1 VTRITSAASTD
12 RDLLALSGSPRAAE
26 SQSIAAPSR
35 RTREEH
41 GVSRRHV
48 RGAALVVLAVAAS
61 AFGATG
67 AGASSKASV
76 TPPASIASAK
86 QLLFCSDIT
95 YPPEEFY
102 QGTTPVGSDIEI
114 GDAIAAQMGVKASFQ
129 NTGFDGI
136 IPALQGKKCDAVI
149 SGMNDT
155 PARRKQ
161 VDFTDYLSVG
171 QSFMVQKGN
180 PEHITSIAGNAGK
193 TVSVEVGTTN
203 ADFLIAQSKILVK
216 AGKKPITVKTFPKDT
231 DAANALA
238 TGKVDAYFGDAPV
251 VAYYIQKAP
260 SKFGFGGK
268 AVNPIAVG
276 IATRKGDPLTAAVK
290 KAVSN
295 LYANGQMTKILK
307 KWQMSGMAMKR

>member
-1 VTRITSAASTD
+1 VN
-12 RDLLALSGSPRAAE
+12 P
-26 SQSIAAPSR
+26 
-35 RTREEH
+35 
-41 GVSRRHV
+41 RHV
-48 RGAALVVLAVAAS
+48 RRAALIVLALGAAAVAA
-61 AFGATG
+61 TG
-67 AGASSKASV
+67 ASASAKAGV
-76 TPPASIASAK
+76 TPPASIKSAGSIV
-86 QLLFCSDIT
+86 FCSDIT

-102 QGTTPVGSDIEI
+102 KGTTPVGSDIEI
-114 GDAIAAQMGVKASFQ
+114 GQAIASLMGVKASFQ

-136 IPALQGKKCDAVI
+136 IPALQSKKCDAVI

-161 VDFTDYLSVG
+161 VDFTDYISVG
-171 QSFMVQKGN
+171 QSFMVKKGN

-203 ADFLIAQSKILVK
+203 ADFLNAQSKILVK
-216 AGKKPITVKTFPKDT
+216 AGKKGITVKTFPKDT

-260 SKFGFGGK
+260 SQFGFGGK
-268 AVNPIAVG
+268 AVNPIPVG
-276 IATRKGDPLTAAVK
+276 IATRKGDALTAAMK
-290 KAVSN
+290 KAVAA
-295 LYANGQMTKILK
+295 LYSDGKMTSILA

>member
-1 VTRITSAASTD
+1 MRK
-12 RDLLALSGSPRAAE
+12 RHLH
-26 SQSIAAPSR
+26 
-35 RTREEH
+35 H
-41 GVSRRHV
+41 G
-48 RGAALVVLAVAAS
+48 ALVALVLGTV
-61 AFGATG
+61 AFGASVSHAAT
-67 AGASSKASV
+67 AKV
-76 TPPASIASAK
+76 TPPSSISSAGK
-86 QLLFCSDIT
+86 LLFCSDIT

-102 QGTTPVGSDIEI
+102 EGTKPVGSDIEI
-114 GDAIAAQMGVKASFQ
+114 GTAIAAQMGVKADFQ

-136 IPALQGKKCDAVI
+136 IPALQSKKCDAVI

-171 QSFMVQKGN
+171 QSFMVKKGN
-180 PEHITSIAGNAGK
+180 PEKITSIAANAGK

-203 ADFLIAQSKILVK
+203 ADYLLAQSKLLVK

-251 VAYYIQKAP
+251 VAYYVGKAP
-260 SKFGFGGK
+260 SQFAFGGK

-276 IATRKGDPLTAAVK
+276 IATRKGDPLTAAMR
-290 KAVSN
+290 KAVTN
-295 LYANGQMTKILK
+295 LYADGTIKKILA
-307 KWQMSGMAMKR
+307 KWKMSSTAMKR

>member
-1 VTRITSAASTD
+1 MTRRHARRGVLLALGLSAAAFGVSAAS
-12 RDLLALSGSPRAAE
+12 
-26 SQSIAAPSR
+26 AAP
-35 RTREEH
+35 
-41 GVSRRHV
+41 
-48 RGAALVVLAVAAS
+48 A
-61 AFGATG
+61 
-67 AGASSKASV
+67 KV
-76 TPPASIASAK
+76 TPPSSITSAK

-102 QGTTPVGSDIEI
+102 DGTKPVGSDIEI
-114 GDAIAAQMGVKASFQ
+114 GDAIAAQMGVKADFQ

-136 IPALQGKKCDAVI
+136 IPALESKKCDAVI

-171 QSFMVQKGN
+171 QSFMVKKGN
-180 PEHITSIAGNAGK
+180 PEKITSIAGNAGK

-203 ADFLIAQSKILVK
+203 ADFLLAQSKILVK

-251 VAYYIQKAP
+251 VAYYVGRSPNQFA
-260 SKFGFGGK
+260 FGGK

-276 IATRKGDPLTAAVK
+276 IATRKGDALTAAIK
-290 KAVSN
+290 KAVAN
-295 LYANGQMTKILK
+295 LYADGQMSKILA
-307 KWQMSGMAMKR
+307 KWKMSSTAMKH

>member
-1 VTRITSAASTD
+1 MRK
-12 RDLLALSGSPRAAE
+12 
-26 SQSIAAPSR
+26 
-35 RTREEH
+35 
-41 GVSRRHV
+41 RHV
-48 RGAALVVLAVAAS
+48 RWGALVALGLSAA
-61 AFGATG
+61 AFGAVV
-67 AGASSKASV
+67 ASASPAKV
-76 TPPASIASAK
+76 TPPSSIASAK

-102 QGTTPVGSDIEI
+102 DGTKPVGSDIEI

-136 IPALQGKKCDAVI
+136 IPALLSKKCDAVI

-171 QSFMVQKGN
+171 QSFMVKKGN
-180 PEHITSIAGNAGK
+180 PEKITSVAANAGK

-203 ADFLIAQSKILVK
+203 ADYLLAQSKILVK
-216 AGKKPITVKTFPKDT
+216 QGKKPITVKTFPKDT

-251 VAYYIQKAP
+251 VAYYVGKSP
-260 SKFGFGGK
+260 SQFAFGGK
-268 AVNPIAVG
+268 AVNPIPSVSRPAR
-276 IATRKGDPLTAAVK
+276 ATRSRRRCGRLSSSSTP
-290 KAVSN
+290 
-295 LYANGQMTKILK
+295 NGTMKKILS
-307 KWQMSGMAMKR
+307 KWKMSSTALKR

>member
-1 VTRITSAASTD
+1 MTKQRL
-12 RDLLALSGSPRAAE
+12 RSG
-26 SQSIAAPSR
+26 
-35 RTREEH
+35 
-41 GVSRRHV
+41 GLVV
-48 RGAALVVLAVAAS
+48 FVLGAA
-61 AFGATG
+61 AFGASPSS
-67 AGASSKASV
+67 ASTAKV
-76 TPPASIASAK
+76 VPPSSIASAK
-86 QLLFCSDIT
+86 QLLFCSDIS

-102 QGTTPVGSDIEI
+102 QGTKPIGSDIEI
-114 GDAIAAQMGVKASFQ
+114 GAAIAAQMGVKASFQ

-136 IPALQGKKCDAVI
+136 IPALQSKKCDAVI

-171 QSFMVQKGN
+171 QSFMVKKGN
-180 PEHITSIAGNAGK
+180 PEKITSIAGNAGK

-203 ADFLIAQSKILVK
+203 ADYLIAQSKILVK

-251 VAYYIQKAP
+251 VAYYVGKSPAQ
-260 SKFGFGGK
+260 FQFGGK

-276 IATRKGDPLTAAVK
+276 IATRKGDPLTAAMK
-290 KAVSN
+290 KAVAN
-295 LYANGQMTKILK
+295 IYADGTIQKILT
-307 KWQMSGMAMKR
+307 KWKMSSTAMKR